1 MPTQHGSDKILRNMK
16 RGLNSSGIKK
26 KIDFLRKANKEIS
39 IRTSIIVGFP
49 GETDKE
55 FKELCDFVQEVRFD
69 RLGVFQ
75 YSEEEGTHGAKV
87 YDDDVPKSVKQERFE
102 TIMMLQQKI
111 NYEKNINRLGSVEK
125 ILIDIVDEKEGWSLG
140 RSYRDAPE
148 IDNYVKI
155 DQALKSGKIYDVR
168 IKEAFEYDV
177 LGVVEK

>member
-1 MPTQHGSDKILRNMK
+1 MPKIITEILKNMK

-26 KIDFLRKANKEIS
+26 KIDFLREANKEIS

-155 DQALKSGKIYDVR
+155 DQVLKSGRIYDIR